1 MSAARNRKRSRRN
14 RGRFSLLF
22 KLLAIAAVGAALT
35 VGATVFFQ
43 LEQVVVVGN
52 QRYTAQEVEQAS
64 GLQAGDNL
72 FRLNK
77 YEIKNEILR
86 KLPYVEGVNIVRHL
100 PSTIQITVYE
110 WDAVARIQYTPLPEG
125 TAVEEEPAEKEPAE
139 EEPVEEPEG
148 GEAEPEE
155 QGSIQEGVAWLI
167 SVGGKL
173 LEPAPEDSQAIL
185 VSGLSALSPKAGTM
199 LAVPQVQ
206 QDKLDALLT
215 LLETLEARETLALV
229 SEIDLTSAAQV
240 KMRYEDRFW
249 VKLPMNGDFTYCLRA
264 LEEVVRQR
272 APNEKGTMDLTR
284 EDYVVVYSPE

>member
-14 RGRFSLLF
+14 RGRFGLLF

-64 GLQAGDNL
+64 ALQTGDNL

-125 TAVEEEPAEKEPAE
+125 TAAEEEPAE
-139 EEPVEEPEG
+139 EEPAEDTEG
-148 GEAEPEE
+148 AEAEPEE
-155 QGSIQEGVAWLI
+155 QGSTQEGVAWLI

-240 KMRYEDRFW
+240 RMRYDGRFW

>member
-14 RGRFSLLF
+14 KGRFSVLF
-22 KLLAIAAVGAALT
+22 KLLAIAAVGAAMT

-77 YEIKNEILR
+77 YEIKNDILR
-86 KLPYVEGVNIVRHL
+86 TLPYVEGVNIVRHL
-100 PSTIQITVYE
+100 PSTIQITIYE

-125 TAVEEEPAEKEPAE
+125 TEEEET
-139 EEPVEEPEG
+139 PVEDVEG
-148 GEAEPEE
+148 AEAEPEE
-155 QGSIQEGVAWLI
+155 QESIQEGLTWLI

-185 VSGLSALSPKAGTM
+185 VSGLSALSPKVGTM

-206 QDKLDALLT
+206 QDKLSALLT

-240 KMRYEDRFW
+240 RMRYDGRFW

-264 LEEVVRQR
+264 LEEVVKQR
-272 APNEKGTMDLTR
+272 TPNEKGTMDMTR
-284 EDYVVVYSPE
+284 EEYVVVYSPE

>member
-1 MSAARNRKRSRRN
+1 MSAARNSKRSRRN

-64 GLQAGDNL
+64 GLQTGDNL

-100 PSTIQITVYE
+100 PSTIQITLYE
-110 WDAVARIQYTPLPEG
+110 RDAVARIQYTPLPEG
-125 TAVEEEPAEKEPAE
+125 AAAE
-139 EEPVEEPEG
+139 EEPVEEEPAEDTEG
-148 GEAEPEE
+148 AEAEPEE
-155 QGSIQEGVAWLI
+155 QGSTQEGVAWLI

-173 LEPAPEDSQAIL
+173 LEPAPEDSRAIL
-185 VSGLSALSPKAGTM
+185 VSGLSALSPQAGTM

-206 QDKLDALLT
+206 QDKLSALLT

-240 KMRYEDRFW
+240 RMRYDGRFW

>member
-1 MSAARNRKRSRRN
+1 MSAARNSKRSRRN

-100 PSTIQITVYE
+100 PSTIQITLYE
-110 WDAVARIQYTPLPEG
+110 WDAAARIQYTPLPEG
-125 TAVEEEPAEKEPAE
+125 TEGEDEPEEEEPAEDAQDEGAE
-139 EEPVEEPEG
+139 L
-148 GEAEPEE
+148 EE
-155 QGSIQEGVAWLI
+155 QGSVQEDVTWLI

-206 QDKLDALLT
+206 QDKLAALLT
-215 LLETLEARETLALV
+215 LLETLEAREALALV

-240 KMRYEDRFW
+240 RMRYDGRFW

-272 APNEKGTMDLTR
+272 APNETGTMDLTR
-284 EDYVVVYSPE
+284 EDYVVVYSPD

>member
-14 RGRFSLLF
+14 KGRFSVLF

-52 QRYTAQEVEQAS
+52 QRYTAQEVEQVS
-64 GLQAGDNL
+64 GLRAGDNL

-77 YEIKNEILR
+77 YEIKNEIIR

-100 PSTIQITVYE
+100 PSTIQITLYE
-110 WDAVARIQYTPLPEG
+110 WDAAARIQYTPLPEG
-125 TAVEEEPAEKEPAE
+125 TEEPPAE
-139 EEPVEEPEG
+139 EEPTEDTEGAVEPD
-148 GEAEPEE
+148 E
-155 QGSIQEGVAWLI
+155 QGSVQEGVTWLI

-206 QDKLDALLT
+206 QDKLTALLT
-215 LLETLEARETLALV
+215 LLETLETRETLALV

-240 KMRYEDRFW
+240 RMRYDGRFW

>member
-14 RGRFSLLF
+14 KGRFSVLF
-22 KLLAIAAVGAALT
+22 KLLAIAAVGAAMT

-77 YEIKNEILR
+77 YEIKNDILR
-86 KLPYVEGVNIVRHL
+86 TLPYVEGVNIVRHL
-100 PSTIQITVYE
+100 PSTIQITIYE

-125 TAVEEEPAEKEPAE
+125 TEEEKT
-139 EEPVEEPEG
+139 PVEDVEG
-148 GEAEPEE
+148 AEAEPEE
-155 QGSIQEGVAWLI
+155 QESVQEGLTWLI

-173 LEPAPEDSQAIL
+173 LEPAPDDSQAIL

-206 QDKLDALLT
+206 QDKLSALLT

-240 KMRYEDRFW
+240 RMRYDGRFW

-264 LEEVVRQR
+264 LEEVVKQR
-272 APNEKGTMDLTR
+272 TPNEKGTMDMTR
-284 EDYVVVYSPE
+284 EEYVVVYSPE